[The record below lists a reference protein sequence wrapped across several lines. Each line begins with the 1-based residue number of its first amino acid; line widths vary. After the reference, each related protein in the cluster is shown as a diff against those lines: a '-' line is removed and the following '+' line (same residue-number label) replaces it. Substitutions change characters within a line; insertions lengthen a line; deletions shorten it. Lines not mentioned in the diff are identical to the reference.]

1 MKLFNRILLQIS
13 PILILVMSLWAFFF
27 YHTIINE
34 INDEVDDSLEEYA
47 EMVIIKKLSG
57 EDIPHESNGTNNQY
71 FIKQVEKDYTLQ
83 FKEERFIDS
92 MVYIPAKKETEP
104 ARILRTYF
112 MDNDHKYWLLT
123 IATPTIEKS
132 DLQKSILKWMLIL
145 YASLLIVI
153 LVINLWLF
161 RTNMRPLYKL
171 LHWLDRYRVGNENEP
186 LDNNTDII
194 EFQKLN
200 EAAIRNVTR
209 AEKQFEEQKLFIGN
223 ASHEIQTPIAIC
235 RNRLEMLME
244 DESLSE
250 AQLTELIKVHN
261 TLSGVAK
268 LNKSLLLLSKIDNGQ
283 FIETEN
289 VSVNTLVKRFLS
301 DFEEV
306 YDYMNLSVTEKVN
319 GQLSLLMNESLAEI
333 LITNLLK
340 NAFVHNV
347 NGGSVYIEISD
358 RELIIANTGSEIALD
373 ESKIFERF
381 YHTKRK
387 ENSTGL
393 GMSLVKSICNR
404 YGFDCRYKF
413 SEGIHVFKIRVATDL

>member
-13 PILILVMSLWAFFF
+13 PVLILVMSLWAFFF

-57 EDIPHESNGTNNQY
+57 EEIPHISNGTNNQY
-71 FIKQVEKDYTLQ
+71 FIKEVSKDYTQ
-83 FKEERFIDS
+83 KIKEERFIDS
-92 MVYIPAKKETEP
+92 MIFIPAKKETEP

-112 MDNDHKYWLLT
+112 MDNDHKYWMLT

-132 DLQKSILKWMLIL
+132 DLQESILKWMLIL
-145 YASLLIVI
+145 YASLLVVI
-153 LVINLWLF
+153 IFINIWLF

-171 LHWLDRYRVGNENEP
+171 LHWLDRYKVGNENEP

-209 AEKQFEEQKLFIGN
+209 AEKQFEEQKQFIGN

-244 DESLSE
+244 DETLSE
-250 AQLTELIKVHN
+250 MQLSELMKVHN
-261 TLSGVAK
+261 TLCNVAK

-283 FIETEN
+283 FTETDHI
-289 VSVNTLVKRFLS
+289 SVDKLITRFLT

-306 YDYMNLSVTEKVN
+306 YDYMDLKISRKITQDFFLS
-319 GQLSLLMNESLAEI
+319 MNDSLADI
-333 LITNLLK
+333 LIANLLK

-347 NGGSVYIEISD
+347 AGGFVDIEINSN
-358 RELIIANTGSEIALD
+358 ELIIANTGVDNPLD
-373 ESKIFERF
+373 GSKIFERF
-381 YHTKRK
+381 YHTNRK

-393 GMSLVKSICNR
+393 GMSLVKSICKR
-404 YGFDCRYKF
+404 YGLHCKYVF
-413 SEGIHVFKIRVATDL
+413 SDGLHVFKVYKDNEK